1 MSERL
6 LSELTPQQL
15 NARQDPDAL
24 GFSSTADIDRFVGI
38 LGQNQAI
45 AAIQFGVAMK
55 RGGYNIFVMG
65 DSGTGRSSFVRQF
78 LSGEAKRQEAPHD
91 WLYVN
96 NFDNSRE
103 PRTLKLP
110 AGMGAALIQ
119 DMEQLVDQLM
129 LTFPAAFENPTYQ
142 QRKSAIER
150 AFNLRYDRTIDK
162 VEQEAVRH
170 SIALY
175 RDSGS
180 FSFSPIQDGK
190 PLDEAEFAQLTEEQ
204 RDQVNLTI
212 QELETA
218 LNDALVELPTWKRE
232 SSEELRGLNKETIDL
247 ALDPLLG
254 PLTEHYALQ
263 QPVLDYIDEVKQ
275 HLHRSVVDLLADERS
290 LEHREDPGKRAQLV
304 DLYLPNPII
313 AHETGSAAPVVI
325 ETHPSYKN
333 LFGRVEFNS
342 EMGALVTNYRQI
354 RPGSLHAANGGYLVI
369 EAEKL
374 LEEPFVWD
382 ALKRALKDHELKV
395 ESPYS
400 DMGLMTT
407 VSLNPEII
415 PLDVKI
421 VLVGSRRIHYL
432 LQDLDPDFQKL
443 FRVLVDFEGHL
454 PRNEDTIH
462 SYSRLLKNRAEDE
475 GYPPLT
481 DTAVARMVEESSRQA
496 EDQSQL
502 SAQIGELFD
511 LLAEANFLRNMA
523 GDTKLEGFHIDRAL
537 AAKTQRTGRISRE
550 ILQDMLEGTILV
562 DTDGDAVGKING
574 LTVLE
579 IGDTCFGQPARITA
593 TVYPGS
599 QGIVDIEREVALGQA
614 IHSKGVMILSGYMGS
629 KYAQHFPLAISA
641 SLTMEQSYGY
651 IDGDSASL
659 AELCCLVSALT
670 CIPLQQSF
678 AITGSINQHGEVQ
691 PIGGAN
697 EKIEGFFRLCQARG
711 LTGKQGVIIP
721 QTNQRNL
728 MLHPDVVAAVEAGQF
743 HVHAVSTVDQALEL
757 LTGRTAGELISR
769 GVYPRTT
776 INYMVVERLR
786 QISEQAERGPSAVPK
801 RRVE

>member
-1 MSERL
+1 MSERP
-6 LSELTPQQL
+6 SSRLTPHQL
-15 NARQDPDAL
+15 SARQDLDAL
-24 GFSSTADIDRFVGI
+24 GFSSTDDLDRFAGI
-38 LGQNQAI
+38 LGQDQAI

-65 DSGTGRSSFVRQF
+65 ETGTGRSSFVRQF
-78 LSGEAKRQEAPHD
+78 LAGEAKRQRTPSD

-96 NFDNSRE
+96 NFDNARE
-103 PRTLKLP
+103 PRTLELP
-110 AGMGAALIQ
+110 AGMGTSLLQ
-119 DMEQLVDQLM
+119 DFEHLVDQLM

-150 AFNLRYDRTIDK
+150 AFNIRYDRAIDR

-175 RDSGS
+175 RDAGA
-180 FSFSPIQDGK
+180 FSFSPIREGK
-190 PLDEAEFAQLTEEQ
+190 PLDEADFAQLSDAEREE
-204 RDQVNLTI
+204 VNDTI

-232 SSEELRGLNKETIDL
+232 SSEELRSLNKETIDL
-247 ALDPLLG
+247 ALEPLLG
-254 PLTEHYALQ
+254 PLEERYALQ
-263 QPVLDYIDEVKQ
+263 QCVLDYIAEVKQ
-275 HLHRSVVDLLADERS
+275 HLHRSVVELLADERS
-290 LEHREDPGKRAQLV
+290 LENREDPGKRAQLV
-304 DLYLPNPII
+304 DLYLPNAII
-313 AHETGSAAPVVI
+313 GHEAGSAAPVVI

-333 LFGRVEFNS
+333 LFGRVEYSS

-374 LEEPFVWD
+374 LEEPFVWE
-382 ALKRALKDHELKV
+382 ALKRALKDHQLKV

-432 LQDLDPDFQKL
+432 LQELDPDFQQL

-454 PRNEDTIH
+454 PRNDETVQN
-462 SYSRLLKNRAEDE
+462 YSRLLKSRAEDE
-475 GYPPLT
+475 GYPPLAAS
-481 DTAVARMVEESSRQA
+481 AVARMVEESSRQA
-496 EDQSQL
+496 EHQEQL
-502 SAQIGELFD
+502 SACIGDLFD
-511 LLAEANFLRNMA
+511 LLAEANFLRRVA
-523 GDTKLEGFHIDRAL
+523 GDPLLEGEHIDRAL
-537 AAKTQRTGRISRE
+537 ATKSQRTGRISRE
-550 ILQDMLEGTILV
+550 ILQDMLEGTILI
-562 DTDGDAVGKING
+562 DTDGEAVGKING
-574 LTVLE
+574 LTVLS
-579 IGDTCFGQPARITA
+579 IGDTSFGQPARITA

-614 IHSKGVMILSGYMGS
+614 IHSKGVMILSGLLGS
-629 KYAQHFPLAISA
+629 RYAQQFPLAISA

-659 AELCCLVSALT
+659 AEFCCLISALT
-670 CIPLQQSF
+670 SIPLRQDF

-691 PIGGAN
+691 PIGGVN

-711 LTGKQGVIIP
+711 LTGRQGVIIP
-721 QTNQRNL
+721 QTNIRNL
-728 MLHPDVVAAVEAGQF
+728 MLHREVIEAVEAGQF
-743 HVHAVSTVDQALEL
+743 HVHAVANVDDALEL
-757 LTGRTAGELISR
+757 LTGREAGTARSR
-769 GVYPRTT
+769 GAYPRGT
-776 INYMVVERLR
+776 INSMVVERLR
-786 QISEQAERGPSAVPK
+786 QISEQGERGPCAVP
-801 RRVE
+801 RRRAE